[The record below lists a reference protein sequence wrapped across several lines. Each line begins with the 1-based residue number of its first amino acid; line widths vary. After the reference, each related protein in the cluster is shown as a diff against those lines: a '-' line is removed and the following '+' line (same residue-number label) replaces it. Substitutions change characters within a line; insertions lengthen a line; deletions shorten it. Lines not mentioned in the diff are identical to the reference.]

1 MAGARIEF
9 DADTRSAGAALAA
22 AARQLG
28 PEGRTLLLQ
37 DIGEY
42 LMISTRARAAKQVSP
57 DGQTWAALS
66 PRYAAAKARKRPG
79 VPILRFDNHMIGDQL
94 VSQVEGDTLLHG
106 TNAPYGAINQFGGD
120 IQIPARPSQVYFHHK
135 GGEVSPHFVTKR
147 KATFVQDVTIPE
159 HVVSI
164 PARPWLGLD
173 KEDEAEIVQLT
184 ADHIVAP
191 LEGASP

>member
-1 MAGARIEF
+1 MAGARIQL

-42 LMISTRARAAKQVSP
+42 LMISTRARAAKKVSP
-57 DGQTWAALS
+57 DGTAWAALS
-66 PRYAAAKARKRPG
+66 PRYAAWKEKKRPG

-94 VSQVEGDTLLHG
+94 ANQVEGDTLLVG
-106 TNAPYGAINQFGGD
+106 TNAPYGAIHQFGGD
-120 IQIPARPSQVYFHHK
+120 IQIPERPTQVYFHHK

-147 KATFVQDVTIPE
+147 KATFMQDATIPE

-173 KEDEAEIVQLT
+173 KEDVAEIAQLV
-184 ADHIVAP
+184 ADHLAGAF
-191 LEGASP
+191 EGTTP